1 MQSMVRWVILS
12 VALLAGMAQASASPV
27 LVVGFQEEGRPS
39 AKARHAVMQFLQ
51 HMGEDVVTVSLAPH
65 EQVCNQ
71 TDCLLRLADR
81 YQAKRLVGGEITPN
95 DKNYR
100 ILVWIFDRVTQ
111 QPSMTEAHCS
121 ECTSDQLY
129 DTAARTAGQLMEA
142 GQGAAPVSPTVTPS
156 APSAAGSSQS
166 PSPAA
171 QEERGCRGAQYTFGR
186 GLAIG
191 AFAAL
196 TGAMLTTGFTF
207 LGFNGRSYAAR
218 SDGMG
223 DITLD
228 FTQQYR
234 WSIGLSAIPAAAT
247 LAAALPWREILAPP
261 HPGRSVPR
269 CTESPS
275 RRFSFRRG
283 LAAGSL
289 GALTVAGLAS
299 SIALSAMNGSV
310 YAYTN
315 DNQPVAYNLRAHYTA
330 GYALS
335 AVMAA
340 GLGLSLAIP

>member
-1 MQSMVRWVILS
+1 MVRWILLS
-12 VALLAGMAQASASPV
+12 VALFSGMAQASASPV

-51 HMGEDVVTVSLAPH
+51 RMGEDVVTVTLAPQ

-121 ECTSDQLY
+121 ECSSDQLY

-142 GQGAAPVSPTVTPS
+142 GLSAPAASPPPVPAAP
-156 APSAAGSSQS
+156 SSG
-166 PSPAA
+166 SPAPTS
-171 QEERGCRGAQYTFGR
+171 ERGCRSAQYTFGR

-207 LGFNGRSYAAR
+207 LGFNGRRYATR

-247 LAAALPWREILAPP
+247 LAAALPWRDIVASPR
-261 HPGRSVPR
+261 PGRSVSQ
-269 CTESPS
+269 CAETPS

-283 LAAGSL
+283 LLAGSL